1 MADDLTKPITLD
13 EIQQWSLYFA
23 AVFTDESG
31 SPICSICNNLM
42 HIADGLEPSPAC
54 NTCAQEFID
63 QQLPRLL
70 KLARE
75 AVVGDRLRTSFEAVL
90 KSSGRSS
97 SHEISGFG
105 EHVVWLPNPIHAVRG
120 RGRTYLEAIAN
131 ALEQV

>member
-1 MADDLTKPITLD
+1 MAPEPTKPITLE
-13 EIQQWSLYFA
+13 EIQQWSLYFS

-31 SPICSICNNLM
+31 SPICSICNSWM

-54 NTCAQEFID
+54 NACVQQFID

-75 AVVGDRLRTSFEAVL
+75 AVVGDRLNAIFEAVL

-97 SHEISGFG
+97 LREINGFG
-105 EHVVWLPNPIHAVRG
+105 EHVVWLPNPIGAVRG
-120 RGRTYLEAIAN
+120 RGRTYLEAIEN
-131 ALEQV
+131 ALGQV